1 MNTTTKYIS
10 WVTGLPNIQYW
21 KVASPLA
28 LNLCYDNTTPWSEM
42 GIGNGWQ
49 ENTQASASY
58 TLNQVGQP
66 QGKGE
71 GQLYKGAL
79 KYNVKNVA
87 KLLTTQNPQQPQTGL
102 LCHKQK
108 HGDSF

>member
-1 MNTTTKYIS
+1 MPCVYHTDHLSSYIK
-10 WVTGLPNIQYW
+10 L
-21 KVASPLA
+21 KR
-28 LNLCYDNTTPWSEM
+28 
-42 GIGNGWQ
+42 
-49 ENTQASASY
+49 
-58 TLNQVGQP
+58 P